1 MNRSDINEYDMVR
14 ALYEYSRVGDYNIH
28 IRVSALLQRTPLLT
42 IVSLTSSAGKGLWK
56 SCD

>member
-28 IRVSALLQRTPLLT
+28 IRVSALLQRTPHDRQPHVLCGEGPLEE
-42 IVSLTSSAGKGLWK
+42 L
-56 SCD
+56 